1 MFSKKDALNMS
12 FCGHNCL
19 SFMPSRLI
27 VHGPGVQIS
36 HGVNLSY
43 FSALIVKQLQSYM
56 QMIKKRAQNLTQKN
70 MLYNILFYHPLTSC
84 KPLMR
89 TFHSFLLVSK
99 VSMKA
104 WSKVRMW
111 RPLWLENDD
120 RTLRRGSRWIG
131 NKSWS

>member
-1 MFSKKDALNMS
+1 MFSKTDALNMS

-56 QMIKKRAQNLTQKN
+56 QMIKKSTKSYTEEHALQYFVLPSYDFMQTVDAYVS
-70 MLYNILFYHPLTSC
+70 LIPLGKQSIYEGMVQSPYVTPSVIGE
-84 KPLMR
+84 R
-89 TFHSFLLVSK
+89 
-99 VSMKA
+99 
-104 WSKVRMW
+104 WSYFATTR
-111 RPLWLENDD
+111 
-120 RTLRRGSRWIG
+120 I
-131 NKSWS
+131 